1 MILALQVNRVCFD
14 EDMTIN
20 VSDHYPAFVD
30 FMIDGDVAWIYLC
43 GFGIMKDKNWKR
55 FVVEAED
62 GIFHNSGRPLKE
74 GEKKKASEIWKEIIG
89 DL

>member
-1 MILALQVNRVCFD
+1 
-14 EDMTIN
+14 
-20 VSDHYPAFVD
+20 
-30 FMIDGDVAWIYLC
+30 
-43 GFGIMKDKNWKR
+43 MKDKNWKR